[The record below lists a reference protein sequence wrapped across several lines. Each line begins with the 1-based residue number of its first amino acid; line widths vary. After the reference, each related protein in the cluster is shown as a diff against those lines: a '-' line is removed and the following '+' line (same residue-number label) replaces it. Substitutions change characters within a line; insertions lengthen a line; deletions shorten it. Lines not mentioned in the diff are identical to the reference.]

1 VGENESG
8 QAVRHLRV
16 MLVDDHEVVRKGL
29 RSLIESAADLEVVA
43 EAASVAEA
51 IRQAHESQ
59 PDVVVMDVRLPDG
72 SGIEAARDIRAGR
85 QATRVLM
92 LTSYADEL
100 AVFAS
105 IMAGA
110 SGYLLKDVNGAEL
123 LAGIRA
129 VGIGRSLL
137 DPAVTGAVLE
147 RIRTGNRP
155 LRDPK
160 LSRLSAQEERI
171 LNLVAQGKTNAEIG
185 NEITLSDKTVK
196 NYVSAILGKLEVRR
210 RAEAAAYLASHTPR
224 EPGSI

>member
-1 VGENESG
+1 
-8 QAVRHLRV
+8 
-16 MLVDDHEVVRKGL
+16 MDDHKRL
-29 RSLIESAADLEVVA
+29 RRSGAALSFVA

-51 IRQAHESQ
+51 VRQAHQSQ

-72 SGIEAARDIRAGR
+72 SGIEAARDIRARR

-100 AVFAS
+100 AVFSS

-110 SGYLLKDVNGAEL
+110 AGYLLKEVNGAEL

-129 VGIGRSLL
+129 VATGKSLL

-147 RIRTGNRP
+147 RIRTGSKTS
-155 LRDPK
+155 RDPK

-171 LNLVAQGKTNAEIG
+171 LKLVAQGKTNAEIG
-185 NEITLSDKTVK
+185 DQMTLSAKTVK
-196 NYVSAILGKLEVRR
+196 NYVSTILSKLEVRR
-210 RAEAAAYLASHTPR
+210 RAEAAAYLATHTR
-224 EPGSI
+224 EPGSL

>member
-1 VGENESG
+1 MGGKQDDPEVK
-8 QAVRHLRV
+8 RLRV

-29 RSLIESAADLEVVA
+29 RFLIESADDLDVVG

-51 IRQAHESQ
+51 VRQAHQSQ

-72 SGIEAARDIRAGR
+72 SGIEAARDIRARR

-100 AVFAS
+100 AVFSS

-110 SGYLLKDVNGAEL
+110 AGYLLKEVNGAEL

-129 VGIGRSLL
+129 VATGKSLL

-147 RIRTGNRP
+147 RIRTGSKTS
-155 LRDPK
+155 RDPK

-171 LNLVAQGKTNAEIG
+171 LKLVAQGNTNAEIG
-185 NEITLSDKTVK
+185 DQMTLSAKTVK
-196 NYVSAILGKLEVRR
+196 NYVSTILSKLEVRR
-210 RAEAAAYLASHTPR
+210 RAEAAAYLATHTR
-224 EPGSI
+224 EPGSL

>member
-1 VGENESG
+1 MGGKQDDPEVK
-8 QAVRHLRV
+8 RLRV

-29 RSLIESAADLEVVA
+29 RFLIESADDLDVVG

-51 IRQAHESQ
+51 VRQAHQSQ

-72 SGIEAARDIRAGR
+72 SGIEAARDIRARR

-100 AVFAS
+100 AVFSS

-110 SGYLLKDVNGAEL
+110 AGYLLKEVNGAEL

-129 VGIGRSLL
+129 VATGKSLL

-147 RIRTGNRP
+147 RIRTGSKTS
-155 LRDPK
+155 RDPK

-171 LNLVAQGKTNAEIG
+171 LKLVAQGKTNAEIG
-185 NEITLSDKTVK
+185 DQMTLSAKTVK
-196 NYVSAILGKLEVRR
+196 NYVSTILSKLEVRR
-210 RAEAAAYLASHTPR
+210 RAEAAAYLATHTR
-224 EPGSI
+224 EPGSL